1 MDALTG
7 GPGRR
12 QREMLRRLE
21 ELDRLDLMNPDPEQ
35 VLWPGGRSSRHDPR
49 AWEPGRHRTVST
61 GPWWQRHRTAAFV
74 LTAGILAAGWFG
86 APHAGD
92 WSSRLVA
99 ARPAAGQP
107 HPASASGSDTRVLP
121 PVVMTDVPSASRFAF
136 PATQDDGSGPLTFDP
151 CRPIHYV
158 VRDRPE
164 VGDRGAAIIAAAVAE
179 VSKATGLEFVD
190 DGATDEAPSTDRDL
204 YQPDRYGGQWAPV
217 LIAWSDAA
225 EQPELG
231 GRTAGLGG
239 GLPLRD
245 THGHLTYV
253 SGTVWLDTPDL
264 APDLAT
270 AAGSAGV
277 QAVIMHELGHVL
289 GAAHVS
295 DSRELMNGENSG
307 LNAFGVGDRYGLSVL
322 GTGQCV
328 PGL

>member
-1 MDALTG
+1 
-7 GPGRR
+7 
-12 QREMLRRLE
+12 MLRKLE
-21 ELDRLDLMNPDPEQ
+21 ELDRLDLLNPDPEQ

-49 AWEPGRHRTVST
+49 AWEPRRHRPTANE
-61 GPWWQRHRTAAFV
+61 PWWQRHRTAAFI
-74 LTAGILAAGWFG
+74 LSAGVLAAGWFG
-86 APHAGD
+86 APHLGE
-92 WSSRLVA
+92 WTSRLTE

-107 HPASASGSDTRVLP
+107 HPPASGSKTRVLP
-121 PVVMTDVPSASRFAF
+121 PVTMTDVPSASRLAF
-136 PATQDDGSGPLTFDP
+136 LATQDDGSGPVTFDP
-151 CRPIHYV
+151 CRPTHYV

-164 VGDRGAAIIAAAVAE
+164 AGSRGAAVIAAAVAE
-179 VSKATGLEFVD
+179 VSNATGLEFVD
-190 DGATDEAPSTDRDL
+190 DGATEEAPSSDRAL
-204 YQPDRYGGQWAPV
+204 CQPDRYGEQWAPI

-245 THGHLTYV
+245 THDHLTYL

-270 AAGSAGV
+270 PAGSAGV

-322 GTGQCV
+322 GNGQCV
-328 PGL
+328 PGI